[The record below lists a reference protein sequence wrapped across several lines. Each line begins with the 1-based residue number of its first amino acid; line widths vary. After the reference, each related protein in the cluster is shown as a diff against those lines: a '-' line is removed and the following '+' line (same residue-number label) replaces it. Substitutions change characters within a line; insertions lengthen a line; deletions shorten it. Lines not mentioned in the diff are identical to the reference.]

1 MGNEILLKMYSKLV
15 SLLICIFVL
24 TSCSTSKENLTYFS
38 NLDQNATSG
47 SLPSGNYELKVI
59 PDDELIIIVTS
70 VVPEATAQFNVPLTN
85 ISSRGITTPSQQPS
99 LTTYVVDNDGNI
111 MMPVIGKVKVAG
123 LTTSQIEDKLKVE
136 IGKTVTD
143 PYVKVQLT
151 NFRINVLGEVN
162 APGPKSTTKKRYSIL
177 DAITDAGDLSPY
189 GRRDNVLL
197 IREENSQHVYHR
209 LNLNDA
215 AVLSSPYFY
224 LQQNDVVYV
233 EPNDVRKANSR
244 FNQDNSYK
252 LSVIST
258 IVSAASVVASL
269 AIVLIAK

>member
-1 MGNEILLKMYSKLV
+1 MYSKFL
-15 SLLICIFVL
+15 SLLICIVVL
-24 TSCSTSKENLTYFS
+24 ASCSTSKDNLTYFS
-38 NLDQNATSG
+38 NLDRNATSG

-59 PDDELIIIVTS
+59 PDDELIITVTS

-85 ISSRGITTPSQQPS
+85 ISSRGTIMPSQQPS

-123 LTTSQIEDKLKVE
+123 LTTSQIEDKLKGE

-162 APGPKSTTKKRYSIL
+162 APGPKTTIKKRYSIL

-197 IREENSQHVYHR
+197 IREENGQHVYHR

>member
-1 MGNEILLKMYSKLV
+1 MYSKFIALLV
-15 SLLICIFVL
+15 GILVM
-24 TSCSTSKENLTYFS
+24 TSCSTNKENLTYFS
-38 NLDQNATSG
+38 NLDSNAASG

-59 PDDELIIIVTS
+59 PDDELIITVTS
-70 VVPEATAQFNVPLTN
+70 VVPEATAQFNVPLTT
-85 ISSRGITTPSQQPS
+85 ISTRNTITPSQQPS
-99 LTTYVVDNDGNI
+99 LTTYVVDNEGNI

-123 LTTSQIEDKLKVE
+123 LTTSQIEDKLKTE

-162 APGPKSTTKKRYSIL
+162 APGPKTTVKKRYSIL
-177 DAITDAGDLSPY
+177 DAITDAGDLTPY
-189 GRRDNVLL
+189 GRRENVLL
-197 IREENSQHVYHR
+197 IREENGQHVYHR
-209 LNLNDA
+209 INLNDA

-233 EPNDVRKANSR
+233 EPNEVKKANSK
-244 FNQDNSYK
+244 FNQDNNYK

-258 IVSAASVVASL
+258 IVSAASVLASL